1 MPQTTTS
8 SATPTIDL
16 KKIKASELPVRKRRR
31 VSSEPGEE
39 TVAFVGG
46 GDPLQMSND
55 DGHRAA
61 SGSENRSF
69 LGKLNS
75 AGSGSKCESKNGSE
89 NESDSD
95 SEVGIFYKRLGEKL
109 VHYGSQVGKAS
120 QELKAV
126 HKKKTQCQIEVLNL
140 RYDKRQLREENE
152 TLKEELESK
161 KKDLEEEKE
170 KVEELSEKLDEEKEI
185 SSARE
190 EEYTRMRDDL
200 NKFMELGEKRY
211 TSTQVTELSEAA
223 SKERE
228 AAEKDKTK

>member
-16 KKIKASELPVRKRRR
+16 KMRVRKIKASELPVRKRRR

-39 TVAFVGG
+39 TVAFVGV

-61 SGSENRSF
+61 SESENRSV

-109 VHYGSQVGKAS
+109 VHYA
-120 QELKAV
+120 LK
-126 HKKKTQCQIEVLNL
+126 
-140 RYDKRQLREENE
+140 YDKRQLREENE
-152 TLKEELESK
+152 TLKEELDSK
-161 KKDLEEEKE
+161 KKELEEEKE
-170 KVEELSEKLDEEKEI
+170 KVEELSEKLNEEKEI
-185 SSARE
+185 SSAGK

-200 NKFMELGEKRY
+200 DKFMEAYNSKYVWLLTELRKRQKQLGEKSY
-211 TSTQVTELSEAA
+211 TSKQVTELIEAA
-223 SKERE
+223 SKERK
-228 AAEKDKTK
+228 AAGRDQTK